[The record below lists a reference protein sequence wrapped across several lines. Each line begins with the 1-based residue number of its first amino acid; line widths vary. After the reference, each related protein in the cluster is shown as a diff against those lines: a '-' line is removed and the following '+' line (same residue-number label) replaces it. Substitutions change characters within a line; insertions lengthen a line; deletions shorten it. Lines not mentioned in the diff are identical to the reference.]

1 MVPPKI
7 EGVMV
12 GDESA
17 GVFAGYRIEGL
28 IRHGGMASVYRAR
41 HLVLQRAAAVK
52 VLAPALARDQRFRAR
67 FLGESRTAASL
78 DHPHIVPIYDAGEAD
93 GALFIAMRLIEGSDL
108 GTLLGEAGRLEPP
121 RVVEILGQV
130 AGALDA
136 AHGRGLVHRD
146 VKPSNILI
154 SGAPGSEHA
163 YLTDFGITKE
173 LAAEGMT
180 GTAEFVGT
188 LAYMS
193 PEQIE
198 GMTLDGRA
206 DVYALG
212 CVLHECLTGA
222 TPFGSD
228 TLVGVMHAHLT
239 KPPPRPTVVVPSLP
253 EGLDAVVA
261 TAMAKRPDDRYP
273 TCAAMVDAAR
283 AALTASRRPP
293 APPVFVAS
301 TAAATPPA
309 PPPAARRPVPGG
321 GGGGWMRRWP
331 ALLTAAAALLLVA
344 AVAAGSLR
352 GSPTPAPTPGPQ
364 TGLLPGYSPVPLSG
378 GTPTASPATPSATAR
393 GAPANHPVVVTVNAS
408 PSAAAHPTATPAA
421 TAGPPSPSAAG
432 PPSPT
437 PTAASVPGGTPWPA
451 SPPTNS
457 RSGCEPAW
465 SWSCVPVGN
474 CKTVAVYGDS
484 GTLPATPEGRAF
496 PTTVGSDGYFCAAW
510 RNPGVQGALIG
521 PDGKPVSGASG
532 ANAGIVAYGLPPGNY
547 TLALRLA
554 DASYPNHTSLQI
566 NHA

>member
-1 MVPPKI
+1 
-7 EGVMV
+7 MV

-41 HLVLQRAAAVK
+41 HLVLQRAAALK
-52 VLAPALARDQRFRAR
+52 VLTPALAHDQRFRAR

-108 GTLLGEAGRLEPP
+108 ATLLGREVRLEPP

-173 LAAEGMT
+173 LAAAGMT
-180 GTAEFVGT
+180 GTSEFVGT
-188 LAYMS
+188 LAYMC

-239 KPPPRPTVVVPSLP
+239 KPPPRPTAVVPSLAD
-253 EGLDAVVA
+253 GLDAVVA

-273 TCAAMVDAAR
+273 TCTAMVDAAR
-283 AALTASRRPP
+283 AALAAPRR
-293 APPVFVAS
+293 AAVPPVFVAS
-301 TAAATPPA
+301 TAAAALPA
-309 PPPAARRPVPGG
+309 APPAARRPVPGGGG

-331 ALLTAAAALLLVA
+331 ALLTVAAALLLVT

-352 GSPTPAPTPGPQ
+352 GTPTPAPTQSPQ
-364 TGLLPGYSPVPLSG
+364 TGLLPGGVLSPVPLSG
-378 GTPTASPATPSATAR
+378 GTPTPPPPAGSATPRSAT
-393 GAPANHPVVVTVNAS
+393 ANHPVVVTVNAS
-408 PSAAAHPTATPAA
+408 PSARPTAAAA
-421 TAGPPSPSAAG
+421 TAGPPTPTAAG

-437 PTAASVPGGTPWPA
+437 PTAASVPSGTPWPA
-451 SPPTNS
+451 SPPTNKDP
-457 RSGCEPAW
+457 RTCESAW
-465 SWSCVPVGN
+465 SWSCVHIGN
-474 CKTVAVYGDS
+474 CHTVAYYGDT
-484 GTLPATPEGRAF
+484 GQLPTTAEGLAFPAT
-496 PTTVGSDGYFCAAW
+496 VGADGYFCSAW

-521 PDGKPVSGASG
+521 PDGTPVTGASG
-532 ANAGIVAYGLPPGNY
+532 ANAGIVAWNLPPGNY
-547 TLALRLA
+547 RLMLRLA
-554 DASYPNHTSLQI
+554 DPSYPRTTSLQI

>member
-1 MVPPKI
+1 
-7 EGVMV
+7 MV

-41 HLVLQRAAAVK
+41 HLVLQRAAALK
-52 VLAPALARDQRFRAR
+52 VLAPALAHDQRFRAR

-108 GTLLGEAGRLEPP
+108 ATVLGREVRLEPP

-173 LAAEGMT
+173 LAAAGMT
-180 GTAEFVGT
+180 GTSEFVGT
-188 LAYMS
+188 LAYMC

-239 KPPPRPTVVVPSLP
+239 KPPPRPTAVVPSLA

-273 TCAAMVDAAR
+273 TCTAMVDAAR
-283 AALTASRRPP
+283 AALTAPRRPP
-293 APPVFVAS
+293 VPPVFVA
-301 TAAATPPA
+301 AAAAPPAPPA
-309 PPPAARRPVPGG
+309 PPPAERRPMPG

-331 ALLTAAAALLLVA
+331 ALLTVAAVLLLVT
-344 AVAAGSLR
+344 AVAADSLR
-352 GSPTPAPTPGPQ
+352 GSPAPAPTQGPQ

-393 GAPANHPVVVTVNAS
+393 GATANHPVVVTVNAS
-408 PSAAAHPTATPAA
+408 PAAAAHPTATAAA
-421 TAGPPSPSAAG
+421 TAGPPTPSAAG
-432 PPSPT
+432 PASPT
-437 PTAASVPGGTPWPA
+437 PTAASVPNGTPWPA
-451 SPPTNS
+451 SPPTNKDP
-457 RSGCEPAW
+457 RSCEAAW
-465 SWSCVPVGN
+465 SWSCVPVGS
-474 CKTVAVYGDS
+474 CHSVAFYNDS
-484 GTLPATPEGRAF
+484 GPLTSDGKPFA
-496 PTTVGSDGYFCAAW
+496 TTVGSDGYLCAAW
-510 RNPGVQGALIG
+510 RNPGVQGSLIG
-521 PDGKPVSGASG
+521 PDGKPVTGAGG
-532 ANAGIVAYGLPPGNY
+532 ANAGIVAYGLAPGSY
-547 TLALRLA
+547 TLVLRHA
-554 DASYPNHTSLQI
+554 DLSYPNHTSLQI

>member
-1 MVPPKI
+1 
-7 EGVMV
+7 MV

-41 HLVLQRAAAVK
+41 HLVLQRTAALK
-52 VLAPALARDQRFRAR
+52 VLTPALARDQRFRAR

-108 GTLLGEAGRLEPP
+108 GTMLGRETRLEPR

-173 LAAEGMT
+173 LAAAGLT
-180 GTAEFVGT
+180 GTSEFVGT
-188 LAYMS
+188 LAYMC

-198 GMTLDGRA
+198 GMPLDGRA

-239 KPPPRPTVVVPSLP
+239 KPPPRPTAVVPSLP

-273 TCAAMVDAAR
+273 SCAAMVEAAR
-283 AALTASRRPP
+283 AALDAPRRRA
-293 APPVFVAS
+293 APPPFVVAKAGPV
-301 TAAATPPA
+301 T
-309 PPPAARRPVPGG
+309 PPPAALRQGNRGG
-321 GGGGWMRRWP
+321 RWARRWP
-331 ALLTAAAALLLVA
+331 ALLTVAATLLLVTA
-344 AVAAGSLR
+344 MAVGSLR
-352 GSPTPAPTPGPQ
+352 GSPAPAPTHSPQ
-364 TGLLPGYSPVPLSG
+364 TGVVPPAVLSPLPLI
-378 GTPTASPATPSATAR
+378 GTTSTPSPAPPSATPHAVVVTLNASPSATAR
-393 GAPANHPVVVTVNAS
+393 
-408 PSAAAHPTATPAA
+408 PTATPAA
-421 TAGPPSPSAAG
+421 TAGPPSPTAAG
-432 PPSPT
+432 PPTPAPT
-437 PTAASVPGGTPWPA
+437 TAPAPGATPWPA
-451 SPPTNS
+451 SPPTNATT
-457 RSGCEPAW
+457 GCEPGW
-465 SWSCVPVGN
+465 SWSCLPPGR
-474 CKTVAVYGDS
+474 CHTVAHYSQSEQIPGAPDMLIPV
-484 GTLPATPEGRAF
+484 
-496 PTTVGSDGYFCAAW
+496 TVGADGSVCARW
-510 RNPGVQGALIG
+510 SNPGIQGALLDSG
-521 PDGKPVSGASG
+521 GKTVGGVSG
-532 ANAGIVAYGLPPGNY
+532 ANAGFTVYGLTPGATY
-547 TLALRLA
+547 RVALHHA
-554 DASYPNHTSLQI
+554 DGPSDRTALQI
-566 NHA
+566 NQG

>member
-1 MVPPKI
+1 
-7 EGVMV
+7 MV

-41 HLVLQRAAAVK
+41 HLVLQRAAALK

-78 DHPHIVPIYDAGEAD
+78 DHPHIVPIYDAGETD

-108 GTLLGEAGRLEPP
+108 GTMLGNETRLEP
-121 RVVEILGQV
+121 RRAVEILGQV

-173 LAAEGMT
+173 LAGEGMT
-180 GTAEFVGT
+180 GTSEFVGT
-188 LAYMS
+188 LAYMC

-198 GMTLDGRA
+198 GMPLDGRA

-239 KPPPRPTVVVPSLP
+239 KPPPRATAVVPSLP
-253 EGLDAVVA
+253 DGIDAVVA

-283 AALTASRRPP
+283 AALEARRRAAPPPFVVAATAPAAPPP
-293 APPVFVAS
+293 APP
-301 TAAATPPA
+301 AALGQGS
-309 PPPAARRPVPGG
+309 RGG
-321 GGGGWMRRWP
+321 RWRGRWP
-331 ALLTAAAALLLVA
+331 ALLAMAGTLLLMT
-344 AVAAGSLR
+344 AVVVGSLR
-352 GSPTPAPTPGPQ
+352 GSPAPTPTNSPQ
-364 TGLLPGYSPVPLSG
+364 TGLLPPNVFSPLPLI
-378 GTPTASPATPSATAR
+378 GTTSTPSPAAASATPRIA
-393 GAPANHPVVVTVNAS
+393 ATNHPVVVTVNAS
-408 PSAAAHPTATPAA
+408 PSAALRP
-421 TAGPPSPSAAG
+421 TAGPPSPTAAG
-432 PPSPT
+432 SPT
-437 PTAASVPGGTPWPA
+437 PAPTTASIPGGTPWPG
-451 SPPTNS
+451 SPPTNTDQK
-457 RSGCEPAW
+457 CESAW
-465 SWSCVPVGN
+465 SWSCVPPGT
-474 CKTVAVYGDS
+474 CHSVAFYGDT
-484 GTLPATPEGRAF
+484 GMLPATADGKPYSV
-496 PTTVGSDGYFCAAW
+496 TVGPDGYFCAAW

-521 PDGKPVSGASG
+521 PDGTPVSGASG
-532 ANAGIVAYGLPPGNY
+532 ANAGIVAHGLPPGNY
-547 TLALRLA
+547 RLALRHA
-554 DASYPNHTSLQI
+554 DLSYPDHTALQI
-566 NHA
+566 NQG